1 MKLRSILFK
10 LSAGRPIAFLHEKD
24 AASLKVHTGERI
36 LISFGKRSFVSTV
49 DIADSL
55 FKQGHVALSEEAA
68 AALQVAQ
75 NNVVTV
81 SLAPRPLSSVIIQ
94 NHEKTQKYTKEQL
107 LTIIKDI
114 VSNALSEA
122 EVSYFVSE
130 VFHHGL
136 SLEETANLTR
146 AIFETGS
153 KVEWHTS
160 EIADKH
166 SIGGIPGNRTTPI
179 VVSICA
185 AAGITMPKTSSR
197 AITSA
202 AGTADVVE
210 SIARVDF
217 SLDELKNIVRK
228 TNACLAWGGAL
239 GLAPADDKLIQV
251 EKMLNLDP
259 EPQLLASILAKKLA
273 AGSKYVLIDIP
284 AGPGAKVSVK
294 EAKELGKKFSL
305 LGKKLGLKIHVLPT
319 DGKEPIGNGIGPM
332 LEMRDVIRVLDQNH
346 SPKDLESKSI
356 LLAGTILEMMHKASK
371 GKGQKMAREILV
383 SGKAFD
389 KFKEIIAAQHGS
401 ITNLREAPFKL
412 EFKAPKSGMITSID
426 NHSMNM
432 IGRIAGSPQ
441 NKTAGVD
448 LHYHI
453 GAKISK
459 GQPLFTIHSESKQ
472 KLTEAFDYASS
483 VKAITL
489 A

>member
-1 MKLRSILFK
+1 VFK
-10 LSAGRPIAFLHEKD
+10 FSAGRPIAFLHKND
-24 AASLKVHTGERI
+24 ATTLKVHTGERV
-36 LISFGKRSFVSTV
+36 LISRGSKSFVSAL
-49 DIADSL
+49 DITDDL
-55 FKQGHVALSEEAA
+55 FRQGHIALSEEAA
-68 AALQVAQ
+68 AALDVS
-75 NNVVTV
+75 NGDSISV
-81 SLAPRPLSSVIIQ
+81 SLAPRPLSSIIIQ
-94 NHEKTQKYTKEQL
+94 NHEKAQQYSKKQL
-107 LTIIKDI
+107 LTIVRDI
-114 VSNALSEA
+114 VTNALTEA
-122 EVSYFVSE
+122 EISYFVSE

-153 KVEWHTS
+153 HVTWHTR

-185 AAGITMPKTSSR
+185 AAGVVMPKTSSR

-217 SLDELKNIVRK
+217 SLEELKRIVKK

-251 EKMLNLDP
+251 EKLLNLDP

-284 AGPGAKVSVK
+284 AGPGAKVSIK
-294 EAKELGKKFSL
+294 EAHELGKKFTL
-305 LGKKLGLKIHVLPT
+305 LGNKLGLKIHVLPT

-332 LEMRDVIRVLDQNH
+332 LEMRDVIKVLEQKKA
-346 SPKDLESKSI
+346 PQDLEAKS
-356 LLAGTILEMMHKASK
+356 LVLAGTILEMMRIVSK
-371 GKGQKMAREILV
+371 GKGQRKAQEILR
-383 SGKAFD
+383 SGQALA

-401 ITNLREAPFKL
+401 LNNIKEAPYKL
-412 EFKAPKSGMITSID
+412 DVKSTKKGIIKKID
-426 NHSMNM
+426 NHSINM
-432 IGRIAGSPQ
+432 IGRIAGSPLS
-441 NKTAGVD
+441 KTAG
-448 LHYHI
+448 LYLYHHT
-453 GAKISK
+453 GAIISK
-459 GQPLFTIHSESKQ
+459 GQTLFTIHSESKQ
-472 KLTEAFDYASS
+472 KLVEARDYALT
-483 VKAITL
+483 VRPITL